1 MGPAEQVRDYA
12 NRHYVVPA
20 RAAKQSTV
28 TFTAGS
34 IHKALGF
41 HGLMPCVCDALW
53 TRSRIFETKYSV
65 KRVSRTGPRQG
76 ATTTFTFSLA

>member
-1 MGPAEQVRDYA
+1 MSPAEQVRDYA

-20 RAAKQSTV
+20 RASKQSTV

-41 HGLMPCVCDALW
+41 DGLMPCVCDALW
-53 TRSRIFETKYSV
+53 TRSRIFETKFGV
-65 KRVSRTGPRQG
+65 KRISRIGPRQG
-76 ATTTFTFSLA
+76 ATSTFTFSLA